1 MKVVISY
8 GIFNSC
14 RFSKIFQTLRT
25 TSATEIIHEELGK
38 KLSNIP
44 GVLNIHDDII
54 VGKKDTDD
62 HV

>member
-1 MKVVISY
+1 MAFSTDA
-8 GIFNSC
+8 GLA
-14 RFSKIFQTLRT
+14 RFFILTLRT